1 MSTTATARTPRPD
14 RPQSAKGKV
23 RMARESSAPSL
34 DRRSVVQREKEEY
47 GGVKV
52 GLAFFGWLTAT
63 GTAVMLAT
71 LISAAGIAIAVATN
85 TSASKASSQVTQDP
99 RTVGVLAGVILLVVL
114 FVSYYCGG
122 YVAGR
127 MARFNGLRQGLAVW
141 LWAVL
146 TMAVVAVLAALV
158 GSQYNMLSEL
168 SNLPRIPV
176 SPGSLTTGGL
186 IALPVA
192 ALGSL
197 AGALVGGQA
206 GMRFHRRVDKAGL
219 GR

>member
-1 MSTTATARTPRPD
+1 MSTTATARSRRPD
-14 RPQSAKGKV
+14 RPHSTKGKV
-23 RMARESSAPSL
+23 RMARETSEPSL

-47 GGVKV
+47 GGVKL

-71 LISAAGIAIAVATN
+71 LIAGVGAAIGVATH
-85 TSASKASSQVTQDP
+85 TSAGNASSQVAQDP
-99 RTVGVLAGVILLVVL
+99 RTVGILGGVMLLVVL
-114 FVSYYCGG
+114 FVAYYCGG

-146 TMAVVAVLAALV
+146 STAVVAVLAALA
-158 GSQYNMLSEL
+158 GSQYDLLSEL
-168 SNLPRIPV
+168 RTLPRIPL
-176 SPGSLTTGGL
+176 SQGNLTTGGL
-186 IALPVA
+186 VALLVA
-192 ALGSL
+192 AVGSL
-197 AGALVGGQA
+197 AGALAGGQA
-206 GMRFHRRVDKAGL
+206 GMRFHRKVDKAGL